1 MLIRFASA
9 VLIVFLSACASNKPA
24 IQDSAEL
31 GPDGQPVAQ
40 PLPEGFEEQYRN
52 GLSLMEDQLFEE
64 ARQHWADMSVI
75 FGQYPGVWS
84 NLGLAY
90 YQLEN
95 YDEAVAAYGK
105 AEELD
110 PTFCPVHALSGIAYR
125 ELGRFDDAQ
134 ASYYAAI
141 DCAPDEGRHYY
152 NLGILLDLYR
162 NDLEGALEFYRKARR
177 LMPDNEKLNIWVVDL
192 ARRAGVDEADPAS
205 IDEWYNS
212 LNEPAEEATEEP
224 VGAVMEGQL
233 NNSNDSEAIVDEETS
248 SDVVPAD
255 DAVMSEEAE
264 ESATMPDSVTPDVD
278 AAEEEAI

>member
-9 VLIVFLSACASNKPA
+9 VLIVLLSACASNKPA
-24 IQDSAEL
+24 IQDSAQI

-40 PLPEGFEEQYRN
+40 PLPEGFEDEYRN
-52 GLSLMEDQLFEE
+52 GLSLMEDQLFED

-84 NLGLAY
+84 NLGLAH
-90 YQLEN
+90 YQLGN
-95 YDEAVAAYGK
+95 YDDAVAAYGK

-134 ASYYAAI
+134 ASYYTAI
-141 DCAPDEGRHYY
+141 DCAPEEGRHYY

-192 ARRAGVDEADPAS
+192 ARRAGVDESDPAT

-212 LNEPAEEATEEP
+212 LNESAAEPPE
-224 VGAVMEGQL
+224 AVMEGQL
-233 NNSNDSEAIVDEETS
+233 NSSIDPEASVDEETS
-248 SDVVPAD
+248 QDVVPAD
-255 DAVMSEEAE
+255 DAVISEEADE
-264 ESATMPDSVTPDVD
+264 NATMPDSATPDMD